1 MKLRIADCGLR
12 IAHQALIS
20 GKGYLPATAKPSGEA
35 GRIGRAAAF
44 MDCGGKSCESLRS
57 LSEGG
62 AKQDDDTALAR
73 PMAYK
78 SKAASRPPHSK
89 WWLTLILAAGL
100 LPSPAFAQTRPAQTQ
115 AAKLFAPATQPAAIP
130 PITFARG
137 GQKIDPHI
145 LYVSGEWGIG
155 GIGVFKNEVT
165 LTAFGRVWAG
175 PADVIQKSAGAKT
188 TMTMPKVRVAT
199 VFAIVD
205 RGKRVVGEVVVYP
218 DRDVQWDAN
227 TILYSCGELPWF
239 KEWAGA
245 AGLPVKQIAPADLLP
260 GEKSNVKALLILG
273 PGQVGNDLSHVAGI
287 AHDQRVSV
295 LVLNACWFGD
305 AGGPGNVAPPQMLGG
320 LAEIAKQ
327 HWPQPLKF
335 PSRRKCWPGIAN
347 RWAWIADGNGLPLVE
362 ELVHVSQPL
371 ADTRPVVLS
380 YVPWD
385 ALLGRSESADRTFL
399 ALLSAAASAAV
410 PDGGWRSVEF
420 IYPDKDKLSAAD
432 RPVLLAAATCP
443 IAFKYGPWRV
453 HVLDMRGTTRLP
465 DGLSKD
471 LKALE
476 PRISHETN
484 RLLILGDD
492 KMLDEWEW
500 LKLDRTKKT
509 INRPGV
515 VWLSDDELPPS
526 KDNQIRLML
535 KLTEL
540 GVPLVPPSQQEEKKQ

>member
-1 MKLRIADCGLR
+1 MRLRRADCRGTGVPPASRRAVSALLR
-12 IAHQALIS
+12 KA
-20 GKGYLPATAKPSGEA
+20 
-35 GRIGRAAAF
+35 
-44 MDCGGKSCESLRS
+44 
-57 LSEGG
+57 
-62 AKQDDDTALAR
+62 
-73 PMAYK
+73 
-78 SKAASRPPHSK
+78 KAASRPPHST
-89 WWLTLILAAGL
+89 WRLTLILTAAL
-100 LPSPAFAQTRPAQTQ
+100 LPAPACAQSRPAQTQ

-175 PADVIQKSAGAKT
+175 PADVIQQSAGAKT

-199 VFAIVD
+199 VFSIVD

-227 TILYSCGELPWF
+227 TILYTCGEQPWF
-239 KEWAGA
+239 SEWARA
-245 AGLPVKQIAPADLLP
+245 VGLPVKQIAPADLLP

-273 PGQVGNDLSHVAGI
+273 PGQVGNNLSHVAGI

-295 LVLNACWFGD
+295 LVLNARWFAKF
-305 AGGPGNVAPPQMLGG
+305 AGPVNVAPVQMLGG
-320 LAEIAKQ
+320 LAEIARQ
-327 HWPQPLKF
+327 HWPQPLKV
-335 PSRRKCWPGIAN
+335 SSHRKPWPGIAN

-371 ADTRPVVLS
+371 ADMRPVVLS

-385 ALLGRSESADRTFL
+385 ALLGRSESADQTFL
-399 ALLSAAASAAV
+399 ALLSAAANAAV
-410 PDGGWRSVEF
+410 PNGGWRSVEF

-443 IAFKYGPWRV
+443 IAFKDTPWCV
-453 HVLDMRGTTRLP
+453 HVLDLRGTTQLP
-465 DGLSKD
+465 EGMSKD
-471 LKALE
+471 LNALE

-492 KMLDEWEW
+492 KMLDGWEW

-540 GVPLVPPSQQEEKKQ
+540 GVPLAPPSQQEEKEQ

>member
-1 MKLRIADCGLR
+1 MRLRKADCRGTGVPPASRRAVSALLPTARTTGETPVGLMGGTPMPR
-12 IAHQALIS
+12 CR
-20 GKGYLPATAKPSGEA
+20 ATASME
-35 GRIGRAAAF
+35 
-44 MDCGGKSCESLRS
+44 CGG
-57 LSEGG
+57 
-62 AKQDDDTALAR
+62 DDTALAR
-73 PMAYK
+73 AMAYK
-78 SKAASRPPHSK
+78 SKAASRPPHST
-89 WWLTLILAAGL
+89 WRLTLVLTAAL
-100 LPSPAFAQTRPAQTQ
+100 LP
-115 AAKLFAPATQPAAIP
+115 APACAQSPSAESRATSPPAPTTQPAAIP

-145 LYVSGEWGIG
+145 LLYVSGEWGIG

-175 PADVIQKSAGAKT
+175 PADVVQQSAGAKT
-188 TMTMPKVRVAT
+188 TMTMPKVRVVT
-199 VFAIVD
+199 VFSIVD

-227 TILYSCGELPWF
+227 TILYTCGEQPWF
-239 KEWAGA
+239 SEWARA
-245 AGLPVKQIAPADLLP
+245 VGLPVKQIAPSDLLP

-273 PGQVGNDLSHVAGI
+273 WGQVGNNLSHVAGI

-295 LVLNACWFGD
+295 LVLNARWFAKS
-305 AGGPGNVAPPQMLGG
+305 AGPVNVAPAQMLGG
-320 LAEIAKQ
+320 LAEIARQ
-327 HWPQPLKF
+327 RWPQPLKF
-335 PSRRKCWPGIAN
+335 SSHRKPWPGIAN
-347 RWAWIADGNGLPLVE
+347 RWAWIADANDLPLVE
-362 ELVHVSQPL
+362 ELVHVSQPV

-443 IAFKYGPWRV
+443 IAFKDGPWRV
-453 HVLDMRGTTRLP
+453 HVLDMRGRTRLP

-492 KMLDEWEW
+492 RMLDEWEW
-500 LKLDRTKKT
+500 LKLDRAKKT